1 MSSSRSHL
9 LSVSTF
15 GTDGVPGGE
24 ESRCEP
30 TIPTGYHCDLSG
42 DGSMNA
48 IDVQFVINAA
58 LWIEI

>member
-1 MSSSRSHL
+1 M
-9 LSVSTF
+9 SVSTF